1 MLLDNIGASEWIP
14 SADAPPHALSATEVG
29 AVLGLNPFCSR
40 FAVFKRKTSGRRRAS
55 KAPARA
61 ARGTRL
67 ERLVLERYA
76 EAVDVAAGVG
86 LRSNG
91 LLGAQPDGIRL
102 DDGGIVEVK
111 VVDTRRHDEP
121 VPEYYLP
128 QIHTLM
134 AVFPAAPYVDV
145 VQAQFRPDDTLAA
158 HTVFRVPRDDGWL
171 AARAGTLERFCQQV
185 DETNRSVIDVL

>member
-1 MLLDNIGASEWIP
+1 MR
-14 SADAPPHALSATEVG
+14 T
-29 AVLGLNPFCSR
+29 C
-40 FAVFKRKTSGRRRAS
+40 
-55 KAPARA
+55 
-61 ARGTRL
+61 
-67 ERLVLERYA
+67 
-76 EAVDVAAGVG
+76 
-86 LRSNG
+86 LRST
-91 LLGAQPDGIRL
+91 GARVPATSKSAV

-171 AARAGTLERFCQQV
+171 AARTGTLERFRQQV
-185 DETNRSVIDVL
+185 DETNRSVIDVF